1 MTRATVVVMVVVVG
15 CDGGEGHLG
24 DGRGGEGGFCDD
36 GVGDSGPKD
45 GGDGGDVKEAFV
57 TVVPVKV

>member
-1 MTRATVVVMVVVVG
+1 MG